1 MFSYF
6 LLTLLLVSTLCLSV
20 VYAVVEADDIHVYLQ
35 KVCSQLPLYRAEQ
48 WDEYIHCACVELC
61 PSEHR

>member
-20 VYAVVEADDIHVYLQ
+20 VYAVVEADDIRVYLQ
-35 KVCSQLPLYRAEQ
+35 KVCSQLPLF
-48 WDEYIHCACVELC
+48 
-61 PSEHR
+61 